1 MTSMNMKDKKKKKK
15 KKSRDEISY
24 PLRVYCRSA

>member
-15 KKSRDEISY
+15 KKSLDEISY